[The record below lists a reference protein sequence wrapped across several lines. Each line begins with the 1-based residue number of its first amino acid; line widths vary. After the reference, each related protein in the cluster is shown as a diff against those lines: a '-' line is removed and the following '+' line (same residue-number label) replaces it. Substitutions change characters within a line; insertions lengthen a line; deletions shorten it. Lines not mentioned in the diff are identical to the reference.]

1 MMEPELNYFNR
12 SMNEIVFEKKNRDYG
27 AFLLRHLYRRH
38 LTKALLIVL
47 LSFVVSTSAP
57 VIFRH
62 FGLSKQEEVLQLD
75 TTVFVLHAPPSINP
89 LVPPK
94 APPPITP
101 EVQRPT
107 EKFVE
112 MEAIE
117 KEKLKEEAP
126 PTKKD
131 LDKNDISDKKTDK
144 PVLDPPLK
152 LDDLV
157 NGTGT
162 DGDGKVWNKVEEP
175 PEFVG
180 GEDARYFYMS
190 QNLVYPDYE
199 RGNGIEGVARVY
211 FIINQDGSIDN
222 VKIIKSTGNIHLD
235 TEAARLIS
243 KQPKFKPGKQN
254 GKPVRVATI
263 TDIEFKLR

>member
-38 LTKALLIVL
+38 LTKALLIVV
-47 LSFVVSTSAP
+47 LSFVVSTTTP
-57 VIFRH
+57 LLVRH
-62 FGLSKQEEVLQLD
+62 FGLFDKGEILQLD

-94 APPPITP
+94 APPPAP
-101 EVQRPT
+101 EVKRPT

-117 KEKLKEEAP
+117 KERLAEEPP

-131 LDKNDISDKKTDK
+131 LEKKDISTEKTDK

-162 DGDGKVWNKVEEP
+162 AGDGKIWNKVEEP
-175 PEFVG
+175 PEFIG

-199 RGNGIEGVARVY
+199 KGHGIEGVARIY
-211 FIINQDGSIDN
+211 FIINQDGTIDN
-222 VKIIKSTGNIHLD
+222 VKVIKSTGNIHLD

-243 KQPKFKPGKQN
+243 SQPKYKPGKQN
-254 GKPVRVATI
+254 GRAVRVATI